1 MRERNNTIAP
11 LKQKNG
17 MGEAISTLA
26 TIQKFSIDNQIHLFP
41 PMVNTLYLEKEI
53 ENNLL
58 NKQADKIW
66 KKKLK
71 AALNNKNDPN
81 KMQK

>member
-1 MRERNNTIAP
+1 
-11 LKQKNG
+11 
-17 MGEAISTLA
+17 
-26 TIQKFSIDNQIHLFP
+26 
-41 PMVNTLYLEKEI
+41 MVNTLYLEKEI

-58 NKQADKIW
+58 NNQTDKNW